1 MSYFPSLPKV
11 RYRFGNEVSDTLF
24 DNVTVFA
31 DMIDDIKDISSFH
44 EKYTVPQG
52 ERPDQTSY
60 KFYKTTEHYWTFFML
75 NDHIRLQGWPL
86 SSNKL
91 EEKVK
96 KDFPNTVFTTKNN
109 LTGIFKVGETVT
121 GNVSGNGGK
130 ILKRHLDIGQIVV
143 EGSISFS
150 SGETMTSSGG
160 SSVTS
165 TGFSAE
171 HLAIHH
177 YEDSNNNYVDIDPY
191 GTVGAGITPITNIE
205 RYTAE
210 NDELRLINVI
220 KPSFIEQISR
230 GFKQAVRS

>member
-96 KDFPNTVFTTKNN
+96 KEWKC
-109 LTGIFKVGETVT
+109 K
-121 GNVSGNGGK
+121 
-130 ILKRHLDIGQIVV
+130 
-143 EGSISFS
+143 EGH
-150 SGETMTSSGG
+150 T
-160 SSVTS
+160 
-165 TGFSAE
+165 
-171 HLAIHH
+171 
-177 YEDSNNNYVDIDPY
+177 
-191 GTVGAGITPITNIE
+191 
-205 RYTAE
+205 
-210 NDELRLINVI
+210 
-220 KPSFIEQISR
+220 
-230 GFKQAVRS
+230 